1 MTMKPNES
9 VSRNMS
15 AGALGDFSLFVGGPL
30 FQLLR
35 RAHLADDALH
45 MVRQRVVVISLAC
58 WLPLLVLSA
67 FEGHFF
73 AGAGLPFL
81 KDVGIHVR
89 FLVAL
94 PLLIVAE
101 LIVHQRMSLLVP
113 QFLERDLIPKDA
125 SSRFE
130 AAIVS
135 ALRLRNSVSAEILI
149 IAAVYVVGILVVWR
163 QYSALEMASWYAAPS
178 EAGSKLSFAGLWLS
192 YVSLPVFQ
200 FVLLRWYFRLF
211 IWTRFLWHISRIDL
225 NLVPTHPDRAGG
237 MSFLSTAVYALVPV
251 LLAHGAILAGH
262 MADRIFFAGA
272 TLLDFKLEIV
282 TLVVLLMCVV
292 LGPLLLFVPQ
302 ISGAKLAG
310 LREYGALA
318 QRYVRQFDSKWVRG
332 STASGEAPLLGSA
345 DIQSL
350 ADLSNSFEIV
360 KSMNLVPF
368 TKETV
373 LQLGILT
380 IVPIAPL
387 VLTLIPL
394 EELLKKLFS
403 ILL

>member
-1 MTMKPNES
+1 VATVKPQKS
-9 VSRNMS
+9 VSGGPP
-15 AGALGDFSLFVGGPL
+15 AETDFSLFVGGPL

-35 RAHLADDALH
+35 RAHLTDDALQ
-45 MVRQRVVVISLAC
+45 MVRQRVIVISLLC
-58 WLPLLVLSA
+58 WLPLLVISV
-67 FEGHFF
+67 FEGHLSNT
-73 AGAGLPFL
+73 GAGLPFL

-101 LIVHQRMSLLVP
+101 VVVHERMRLLVP
-113 QFLERDLIPKDA
+113 QFLERGLIPRE
-125 SSRFE
+125 SVTRFD
-130 AAIVS
+130 AAIAS
-135 ALRLRNSVSAEILI
+135 AFRLRNSISAEVVI
-149 IAAVYVVGILVVWR
+149 IAIVYIVGILVVWR
-163 QYSALEMASWYAAPS
+163 QYAALESVTWYAAPS
-178 EAGSKLSFAGLWLS
+178 STGSKLTLAGIWLS

-211 IWTRFLWHISRIDL
+211 IWTRFLWHVSRIDL
-225 NLVPTHPDRAGG
+225 KLVPTHPDRAGG
-237 MSFLSTAVYALVPV
+237 LFLLSTTVYALVPV
-251 LLAHGAILAGH
+251 LFAHGAILAGH
-262 MADRIFFAGA
+262 MADRIFFVGA
-272 TLLDFKLEIV
+272 TLLDFKLEMV

-302 ISGAKLAG
+302 MAGAKLVG

-318 QRYVRQFDSKWVRG
+318 QRYVRQFDSKWLRAG
-332 STASGEAPLLGSA
+332 TSPEAEPLLGSA

-373 LQLGILT
+373 IQLGVT
-380 IVPIAPL
+380 AVVPIAPL

-394 EELLKKLFS
+394 EDLLKKLFS